1 MSADLVIMQVKDN
14 NTIRRRL
21 TTSYVT
27 SVVSITLILFLLGI
41 AGILILNTKKLSD
54 YVKENVGI
62 SVYLN
67 DDAREVDIFSLQK
80 TLDAKKYVKETKYI
94 TREKAAADFQ
104 KDLGEDFVEF
114 LGYNPL
120 PSSIDVKLHAAYA
133 NPDSFAVIEKVFRM
147 LPLVA
152 DVSYQKDLIYAVNN
166 NIRKISISIFI
177 FCILLFIIAVTL
189 INNTIRLTV
198 YSKRFIIRTM
208 QLVGA
213 YPNLIRRPFIMKGI
227 TQGFIAAVFAI
238 FLLIFTVYITED
250 QLADLFSFQDLTILG
265 IVFGL
270 ILVIGLLI
278 AWISTL
284 LSVNKYLKIKT
295 DNLYT

>member
-1 MSADLVIMQVKDN
+1 MNMQVKD

-21 TTSYVT
+21 TASYFTSI
-27 SVVSITLILFLLGI
+27 VSITLVLFLFGI
-41 AGILILNTKKLSD
+41 AGILILNARKLAH
-54 YVKENVGI
+54 YVKENIGI

-67 DDAREVDIFSLQK
+67 DDAREVDIFNLQK
-80 TLDAKKYVKETKYI
+80 TLDAMKYVKETQYI
-94 TREKAAADFQ
+94 TKQQAAEEFQ
-104 KDLGEDFVEF
+104 KELGEDFVEF

-120 PSSIDVKLHAAYA
+120 PSSIDVKLHAAYS
-133 NPDSFAVIEKVFRM
+133 NPDSFAVIEQGFRKF
-147 LPLVA
+147 PQVA
-152 DVSYQKDLIYAVNN
+152 DVTYQKDLVYAINE
-166 NIRKISISIFI
+166 NIRKISTAILI
-177 FCILLFIIAVTL
+177 FCILLFVIAVTL

-213 YPNLIRRPFIMKGI
+213 YHSLIRRPFIMRGI
-227 TQGFIAAVFAI
+227 TQGLIAALFAI
-238 FLLIFTVYITED
+238 LLLMAGLYIVEQ
-250 QLADLFSFQDLTILG
+250 QLEDLFSFQDFTILG

-270 ILVIGLLI
+270 ILVIGMLI

-284 LSVNKYLKIKT
+284 FSVNKYLKMKT

>member
-1 MSADLVIMQVKDN
+1 MQAKD

-21 TTSYVT
+21 TASYFT
-27 SVVSITLILFLLGI
+27 SVVSITLVLFLLGI
-41 AGILILNTKKLSD
+41 AGILILNAKKLSN
-54 YVKENVGI
+54 YVKENIGI

-80 TLDAKKYVKETKYI
+80 TLDAKKYVKETRYI
-94 TREKAAADFQ
+94 TREKAAEDFQ
-104 KDLGEDFVEF
+104 KELGEDFVDF

-120 PSSIDVKLHAAYA
+120 PSSIDVKLHAEYA
-133 NPDSFAVIEKVFRM
+133 NPDSFAVLEKEF
-147 LPLVA
+147 LNYPQVA
-152 DVSYQKDLIYAVNN
+152 DVAYQKDLIYAVNL
-166 NIRKISISIFI
+166 NIKKISMAILIFSV
-177 FCILLFIIAVTL
+177 LLFVIAVTL

-213 YPNLIRRPFIMKGI
+213 HHYLIRRPFLIRGL
-227 TQGFIAAVFAI
+227 TQGFVAALLAILLLVAALYIA
-238 FLLIFTVYITED
+238 EK
-250 QLADLFSFQDLTILG
+250 QMEGLFSFQDIQ
-265 IVFGL
+265 IVGVIFGL
-270 ILVIGLLI
+270 IMVTGLLI

-284 LSVNKYLKIKT
+284 LSVNKYLNMKT